1 MSSPYGP
8 LVLIANPSEEGGRV
22 GDELP
27 VIEQH
32 LWAMGLAHRLV
43 RVEDLGGAEKAAS
56 EALLAGDR
64 FLVAVGGDRLVHK
77 VANGMFDQGCP
88 ADPEA
93 VLGVVPAGAQADFIK
108 TFGLPPDTEKACRHL
123 QGDRVF
129 PIDAGAI
136 VATNSDGVEVVRHFV
151 NISEV
156 GLGATVVRRTE
167 RLPDGL
173 GRARRF
179 LGFWLAFT
187 AFRPTDVLL
196 TGDRRTWQGR
206 VHGVLVAN
214 CQYQGGGMRISP
226 KSWPDDGY
234 LDVLVMK
241 GPKSDSFTILPKTYL
256 GEHLPHPNIVEYRSH
271 TLRVE
276 SSRPLWIQADGE
288 VLGTTPATFQVVPKA
303 IRLKI

>member
-1 MSSPYGP
+1 VSSPYGR
-8 LVLIANPSEEGGRV
+8 LVLIANPSEEGGRI
-22 GDELP
+22 GAELP
-27 VIEQH
+27 AIERR
-32 LWAMGLAHRLV
+32 LSAMGLAHHVV
-43 RVEDLGGAEKAAS
+43 RVEDPAGAEKAAA
-56 EALLAGDR
+56 EALRAGDR
-64 FLVAVGGDRLVHK
+64 YLVAVGGDRLVHE
-77 VANGMFDQGCP
+77 VANGMFEHGRP
-88 ADPEA
+88 ANPDA
-93 VLGVVPAGAQADFIK
+93 VLGVVPAGAQADFIR

-123 QGDRVF
+123 QGDQVF

-136 VATNSDGVEVVRHFV
+136 VATKPDGGEVRRQFV
-151 NISEV
+151 NIADV
-156 GLGATVVRRTE
+156 GLGATVVRRTG
-167 RLPDGL
+167 RLPAGL
-173 GRARRF
+173 GRVRRF
-179 LGFWLAFT
+179 LGFWLALT
-187 AFRPTDVLL
+187 AFRPTDVQL

-206 VHGVLVAN
+206 AHGVLVAN

-256 GEHLPHPNIVEYRSH
+256 GEHLPHPNIVEYRSR

-288 VLGTTPATFQVVPKA
+288 VLGTTPATFEVVPKA